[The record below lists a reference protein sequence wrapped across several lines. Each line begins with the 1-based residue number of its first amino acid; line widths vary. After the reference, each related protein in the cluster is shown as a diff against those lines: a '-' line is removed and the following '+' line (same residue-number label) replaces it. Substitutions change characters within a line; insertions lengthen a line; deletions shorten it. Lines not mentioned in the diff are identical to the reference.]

1 MTHSES
7 GQLHVIDITL
17 GTRKASMPSLASLL
31 VAAASLVILALG
43 SAHLLFT
50 FRGNKFLPRDLG
62 LMARMQEVSPVI
74 SSKMS
79 MWNAWVGFN
88 ASHSFGAMLFGL
100 VYGYLALV
108 QPTVLFSSW
117 FLVAV
122 GLALLGGCI
131 FLGWRYWFSTP
142 LRGVLLATVL
152 YLAGI
157 ASSLS
162 HGA

>member
-1 MTHSES
+1 
-7 GQLHVIDITL
+7 
-17 GTRKASMPSLASLL
+17 MPSLASIL
-31 VAAASLVILALG
+31 VAAASFVIFGLG

-50 FRGNKFLPRDLG
+50 FRGNKFHPRDPA

-74 SSKMS
+74 SREMS
-79 MWNAWVGFN
+79 MWNAWVSFN

-100 VYGYLALV
+100 IYGYLSLA
-108 QPTVLFSSW
+108 QPAVLFSSW
-117 FLVAV
+117 FLLAV
-122 GLALLGGCI
+122 GLALLGGCV

-142 LRGVLLATVL
+142 FRGVVL
-152 YLAGI
+152 STALYIAGL